1 MLGRPGETRSALVAR
16 VLEQAARAA
25 RDAEIAAEYE
35 RAYSHQPE
43 TDDER
48 TFHNA
53 LLESTRR
60 RFAELD
66 RQDPVRTRRAA
77 RRPRPRVNAAR

>member
-77 RRPRPRVNAAR
+77 RRPRARVNAAR